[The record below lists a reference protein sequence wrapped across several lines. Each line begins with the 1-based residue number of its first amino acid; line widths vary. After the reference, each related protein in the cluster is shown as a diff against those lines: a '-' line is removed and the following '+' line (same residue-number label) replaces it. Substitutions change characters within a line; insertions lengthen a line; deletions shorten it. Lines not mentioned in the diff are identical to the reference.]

1 MTASTCA
8 GIPTSAGGFGI
19 VPGLTIVDCN
29 ACTSPLTWLRRN
41 DSLMDWIF
49 CCVAPGIMS
58 TSSSI
63 GMPEAANFWIP
74 STTAANER
82 ASVSRHT
89 TSADSSPAVELSP
102 LISAARRKHC
112 SHDSPNVSRLDS
124 VLRCSLA
131 SAAARASADTCE
143 SFGFNFAGE
152 TWATVA
158 MNSNISVSFASY
170 WPRSAAGNDEAFTS
184 GSSNAH
190 TRRADAA
197 KTSDEVPDHPVM
209 TFCGKAPNRDTIIES
224 KLTEFRARCNTSS
237 GSISPTMVSSASR
250 ALMNRTT
257 GHTEAPCRIGSPSD
271 IDPNVRAK
279 SMLFGSMDTAEAGTS
294 PKSIGYRYSSS

>member
-1 MTASTCA
+1 
-8 GIPTSAGGFGI
+8 
-19 VPGLTIVDCN
+19 
-29 ACTSPLTWLRRN
+29 
-41 DSLMDWIF
+41 
-49 CCVAPGIMS
+49 MS
-58 TSSSI
+58 TSSSM

-74 STTAANER
+74 STTAANDR

-89 TSADSSPAVELSP
+89 TSADSSPAVDISP

-112 SHDSPNVSRLDS
+112 SHDSPKVSRLDS

-131 SAAARASADTCE
+131 SAAARASADTWD
-143 SFGFNFAGE
+143 SFGFSFAGD

-170 WPRSAAGNDEAFTS
+170 WPRSAAGNDAAFTS

-190 TRRADAA
+190 TRRAEAA
-197 KTSDEVPDHPVM
+197 RTSEEVPDQPVM
-209 TFCGKAPNRDTIIES
+209 TFCGNAPNLDTIIES
-224 KLTEFRARCNTSS
+224 KFTEFSARCSTSR
-237 GSISPTMVSSASR
+237 GSISPTIVSSASR
-250 ALMNRTT
+250 AFTNRTT
-257 GHTEAPCRIGSPSD
+257 GHTDAPCRIGSPND

-279 SMLFGSMDTAEAGTS
+279 SMLFGSKDTAEAGTS